1 MKGISTI
8 IVAILLL
15 MISISLAGFGYVFF
29 TTMFT
34 SITTESEEVMGTTVE
49 RMLAQVKIESIA
61 STSVSVRNIGK
72 VNLTD
77 FAVYVDETR
86 DTNPS
91 LPSAPLEP
99 GDVATITINP
109 PPNVASGSVVKVTT
123 AQGAVA
129 VQTAP

>member
-77 FAVYVDETR
+77 FAVYVD
-86 DTNPS
+86 NS
-91 LPSAPLEP
+91 LDDSATLSNLGP
-99 GDVATITINP
+99 GEVKTITLSATP
-109 PPNVASGSVVKVTT
+109 TTGQVVKVTT
-123 AQGAVA
+123 AQGAIA